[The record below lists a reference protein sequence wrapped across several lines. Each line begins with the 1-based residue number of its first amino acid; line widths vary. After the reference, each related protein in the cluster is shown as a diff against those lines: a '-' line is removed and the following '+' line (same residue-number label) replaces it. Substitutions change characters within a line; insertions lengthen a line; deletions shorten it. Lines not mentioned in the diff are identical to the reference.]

1 MRLGGCGGCEL
12 TAMGIPS
19 FRSSASYSFA
29 RTGRNPDL
37 KKVPSPGLS
46 CRNTVHRSTLSK
58 ASTKSGSRPLY
69 YLRLAVVSRRL
80 RCNSTSS
87 GHWLAILGCHV
98 ALLHFGADASAY
110 SQAQLDQVALR
121 LNQRPR
127 KTSGFQIPAS
137 KLQARVASTV

>member
-98 ALLHFGADASAY
+98 ALLHFGRRRVCLFSSA
-110 SQAQLDQVALR
+110 ARPGRAALEPTPQKDFR
-121 LNQRPR
+121 FPD
-127 KTSGFQIPAS
+127 PCE
-137 KLQARVASTV
+137 